1 MELTIIQQIILGI
14 IQGITEWIPI
24 SSSGF
29 TVLTMSNLFNI
40 TDLNY
45 IIQMTLFLHLGTF
58 FAALVYFRKDI
69 IYLTKS
75 LFDYKKSDKET
86 KNTINFLVI
95 TTFISGIMGIIILLS
110 ISYFGSDLEITGKTI
125 SFFIGILLLLT
136 GIIQIKIKEKGLRKE
151 KEITHNDS
159 IVLGFAQG
167 LASLPGISRS
177 GITVST
183 LLLKKFDDTT
193 ALRLSFLMSLPI
205 ILFGNL
211 ILNLNNFIITGN
223 ALYGLVF
230 SFIFGLITI
239 HGLMRLSKKVNFG
252 WFVLIFAIIML
263 GSLFI

>member
-29 TVLTMSNLFNI
+29 TILAMSNLFNI

-58 FAALVYFRKDI
+58 FAALVYFRKDVV
-69 IYLTKS
+69 YLTKS
-75 LFDYKKSDKET
+75 LFNYKKSDKET
-86 KNTINFLVI
+86 KNTINFLII
-95 TTFISGIMGIIILLS
+95 TTLISGIMGIIILLS
-110 ISYFGSDLEITGKTI
+110 ISGFRADIEITGKTI
-125 SFFIGILLLLT
+125 TFFIGILLLLT
-136 GIIQIKIKEKGLRKE
+136 GVIQIKIKEKGLRKE

-159 IVLGFAQG
+159 VILGFAQG
-167 LASLPGISRS
+167 LATLPGISRS
-177 GITVST
+177 GITIST

-211 ILNLNNFIITGN
+211 IINLDKFIITNN
-223 ALYGLVF
+223 AIYGLAF
-230 SFIFGLITI
+230 SFIFGLLTI
-239 HGLMRLSKKVNFG
+239 HALMKISKKINFG

-263 GSLFI
+263 GSLLI